1 MSREGCDGLHPW
13 LARALVFG
21 TSAAVLVIEILAG
34 RLLAP
39 HIGVSLDTFTG
50 IIGVILAAIAVG
62 AWGGGRLADQ
72 HDARRLI
79 GPAIVAGGALTWTSL
94 VIVRGMGSQFGDGPV
109 AIVILATS
117 AFFLPVV
124 ALSAVSPMVAKL
136 QLGDLGETGSI
147 VGGLSATGTI
157 GALAGTFI
165 TGFVLISAVA
175 TRPIVMA
182 LGAVLVVAG
191 GAAHWRLLASRP
203 STIAAAAVLLVG
215 GLAVLGAT
223 SSCQHETAYACIN
236 IVADPD
242 NESGR
247 SLHLDRLRHAYV
259 DLDDPTNLD
268 IRYIRLFAQ
277 VSNAAKV
284 GPLTT
289 LHLGGG
295 GFSFPRYLNET
306 RPGTTSLVLEIDAEL
321 TDIARAELGL
331 VTSDQLIVHTG
342 DARLGLGDLE
352 TDRFDLIVGD
362 AFGGASVPWHLT
374 TREFLQE
381 IDRVLAPDGLYPMN
395 VIDGGSNRF
404 ARAEA
409 ATLRDVFAHVAL
421 ILPPK
426 GIASNR
432 GRNQVVVGSQSPI
445 PPLAINPGDGIVLPS
460 DRLEEFIGEARVLRD
475 DFAPVDQLVFG

>member
-1 MSREGCDGLHPW
+1 MAETPEPPTSSTGLPASKGRANISGEGRDVLHPW

-72 HDARRLI
+72 HDARQLI
-79 GPAIVAGGALTWTSL
+79 GPAIVAGGALTWMSL
-94 VIVRGMGSQFGDGPV
+94 LIVHAMGSQFGDGPE

-117 AFFLPVV
+117 AFFLPAV
-124 ALSAVSPMVAKL
+124 ALSAVGPMVAKL

-147 VGGLSATGTI
+147 IGGLSATGTI

-175 TRPIVMA
+175 TRPIVMT

-191 GAAHWRLLASRP
+191 GAVHWRLASRP
-203 STIAAAAVLLVG
+203 STVAAAAVLLVG
-215 GLAVLGAT
+215 SLTVLGAT

-247 SLHLDRLRHAYV
+247 SLYLDRLRHAYV

-277 VSNAAKV
+277 ISDAAKV
-284 GPLTT
+284 GPLKT

-295 GFSFPRYLNET
+295 GFSFPRYLNEA

-331 VTSDQLIVHTG
+331 VTNDQLVVHTG
-342 DARLGLGDLE
+342 DARLGLDDLE
-352 TDRFDLIVGD
+352 TDWFDLVMGD

-381 IDRVLAPDGLYPMN
+381 IDRVLSRA
-395 VIDGGSNRF
+395 GS
-404 ARAEA
+404 
-409 ATLRDVFAHVAL
+409 T
-421 ILPPK
+421 
-426 GIASNR
+426 SWT
-432 GRNQVVVGSQSPI
+432 
-445 PPLAINPGDGIVLPS
+445 
-460 DRLEEFIGEARVLRD
+460 
-475 DFAPVDQLVFG
+475 